1 VKVYATIDN
10 PRMALT
16 DVAAHAAR
24 AEKIGFNGLLVPE
37 AVHDPF
43 LISMLALEHTSKLTV
58 ATSVALAF
66 PRSPTVVA
74 YAAWDLQAMSGGRF
88 SLGLGAQVKGNV
100 VGRFATQWASPVT
113 RMRDYVDA
121 LRALWSCWQDDT
133 PLDFK
138 SSHYRLD
145 RMQPYFN
152 PGPIKHPEIP
162 IFLGAIS
169 PRMMALAGE
178 SAAGLM
184 THPTNTGPRFLR
196 EIAHPALE
204 TGARRSGRNVENVQ
218 IIASPFV
225 ATGATSAA
233 VRRER
238 ERIREHLGFLYS
250 TPQYA
255 RTLELHGW
263 QDVGERLHKLTRAGK
278 WNELTGQI
286 SDEILDALVP
296 SGTYGDIA
304 ATIRDWFGEV
314 CTGIALRMPETSK
327 DDTAFAKIV
336 AALR

>member
-1 VKVYATIDN
+1 
-10 PRMALT
+10 
-16 DVAAHAAR
+16 
-24 AEKIGFNGLLVPE
+24 
-37 AVHDPF
+37 
-43 LISMLALEHTSKLTV
+43 
-58 ATSVALAF
+58 
-66 PRSPTVVA
+66 
-74 YAAWDLQAMSGGRF
+74 
-88 SLGLGAQVKGNV
+88 V
-100 VGRFATQWASPVT
+100 VGRFSTQWASPVT

-121 LRALWSCWQDDT
+121 LRALWSCWQDNT
-133 PLDFK
+133 PLDFD

-178 SAAGLM
+178 SAEGLM

-204 TGARRSGRNVENVQ
+204 SGAKRSGRSVENVQ
-218 IIASPFV
+218 VIASPFV

-233 VRRER
+233 VKKER

-255 RTLELHGW
+255 TTLELHGW
-263 QDVGERLHKLTRAGK
+263 KEVGERLHKLTRAGK
-278 WNELTGQI
+278 WEELTEQI
-286 SDEILDALVP
+286 SDDILDALVP
-296 SGTYGDIA
+296 SGPYEDIA
-304 ATIRDWFGEV
+304 ETVRDWFGEV
-314 CTGIALRMPETSK
+314 CSGIALRMPASSK
-327 DDTAFAKIV
+327 DDSAFAKVI